1 MSMTSVPSLRQRLS
15 GSRNRPARRDEVS
28 RIPGPVFAVKREK
41 LQDMVKKLTVIIAAL
56 LISYGATLRSQGLTQ
71 ETFKIGKTLA
81 LLEAIYVDSVNISSI
96 AEQMIIGTLR
106 NLDPHSVYIPAKD
119 VAEENEPLQGNF
131 EGIGIQFNLLND
143 TIIIISP
150 IPGGPSEKVGIL
162 AGDRIVAIA
171 GEKVTGIAI
180 TTTGVQKRLR
190 GPKGTKVDVTIFR
203 KGEKELLDF
212 TITRDKIP
220 VNSLDAA
227 YMITDRVGYIKLSRF
242 SEQTAAEFA
251 EAVENLRGKRMENL
265 VIDLRG
271 NSGGYMVPAVQ
282 IADELL
288 PGNELIVYLEG
299 RNTSRQDYRS
309 APSGTLT
316 RARVAVLIDEGS
328 ASASEILAGAVQ
340 DWDRGVVIGRRSFGK
355 GLVQNRF
362 PLPDGSEI
370 RLTIA
375 RYYTP
380 SGRSIQTPYNE
391 GFDKYFQTYYS
402 RYFNGEL
409 IHPDSLNLPDSLK
422 AFTIKNKRLVY
433 GGGGISPDIFIPIDT
448 TYYSDYYRDLI
459 RTSTI
464 TSFMLAYTD
473 RNRKEFTRRYRN
485 FETFNREFRVDD
497 SVIEEL
503 KAAGEKNGV
512 KFDQAQ
518 YDVSARELK
527 TVMKA
532 LVARDLW
539 DMNEYFMVANED
551 DEALRKALEVLDD
564 PILYDRLL
572 GYRKEGR

>member
-1 MSMTSVPSLRQRLS
+1 MTRKLIFTLT
-15 GSRNRPARRDEVS
+15 
-28 RIPGPVFAVKREK
+28 AVLL
-41 LQDMVKKLTVIIAAL
+41 LQGTV
-56 LISYGATLRSQGLTQ
+56 LRSQGLTQ
-71 ETFKIGKTLA
+71 ETFKLGKTLA
-81 LLEAIYVDSVNISSI
+81 LLEAIYVDSVDI
-96 AEQMIIGTLR
+96 AAMTEQMIISTLR

-119 VAEENEPLQGNF
+119 VQEENEPLQGNF

-162 AGDRIVAIA
+162 AGDRIISIA
-171 GEKVTGIAI
+171 GEKVTGVSM

-190 GPKGTKVDVTIFR
+190 GPKGTMVDVTIFR

-227 YMITDRVGYIKLSRF
+227 YMVTDNIGYIKLSRF
-242 SEQTAAEFA
+242 SEQTAVEFLQAAEK
-251 EAVENLRGKRMENL
+251 LRAGKMEHL

-288 PGNELIVYLEG
+288 SGDELIVYLEG
-299 RNTSRQDYRS
+299 LHTSRQDYRS
-309 APSGTLT
+309 VPSGNLT
-316 RARVAVLIDEGS
+316 RARVAVLLDEGS

-340 DWDRGVVIGRRSFGK
+340 DWDRGVIIGRRSFGK

-362 PLPDGSEI
+362 PLPDGSEL

-380 SGRSIQTPYNE
+380 SGRSIQTSYNE
-391 GFDKYFQTYYS
+391 GFDKYFQTFYS

-409 IHPDSLNLPDSLK
+409 IHPDSINLPDSLK
-422 AFTIKNKRLVY
+422 AYTIRNKRVVY

-459 RTSTI
+459 RTSTL
-464 TSFMLAYTD
+464 TNFMLSYTD
-473 RNRKEFTRRYRN
+473 RNRSQLTRKYRN
-485 FETFNREFRVDD
+485 FDTFRREFEIDGAT
-497 SVIEEL
+497 IGEL
-503 KAAGEKNGV
+503 RAAGEKNGV
-512 KFDQAQ
+512 SFDQGQ
-518 YDVSARELK
+518 YDVSAKEIK

-539 DMNEYFMVANED
+539 DMNEYFRIILED
-551 DEALRKALEVLDD
+551 DYALRKAVEVLNDL
-564 PILYDRLL
+564 PLYETLL
-572 GYRKEGR
+572 GYRKAQ

>member
-1 MSMTSVPSLRQRLS
+1 MT
-15 GSRNRPARRDEVS
+15 
-28 RIPGPVFAVKREK
+28 
-41 LQDMVKKLTVIIAAL
+41 KKLILTLTAAL
-56 LISYGATLRSQGLTQ
+56 LIQGTLLRSQGLTQ
-71 ETFKIGKTLA
+71 ETFKLGKTLA
-81 LLEAIYVDSVNISSI
+81 LLEAIYVDSVNIS
-96 AEQMIIGTLR
+96 ALTEQMIIGTLR

-119 VAEENEPLQGNF
+119 VQEENEPLQGNF

-162 AGDRIVAIA
+162 AGDRIISIA
-171 GEKVTGIAI
+171 GEKVTGVGM

-203 KGEKELLDF
+203 KGERELLDF

-227 YMITDRVGYIKLSRF
+227 YMVTDKIGYIKLSRF
-242 SEQTAAEFA
+242 SEQTAVEFSQAAEK
-251 EAVENLRGKRMENL
+251 LRAGKMEHL

-288 PGNELIVYLEG
+288 SGNELIVYLEG
-299 RNTSRQDYRS
+299 LHTSRQDYRS
-309 APSGTLT
+309 APSGNLT
-316 RARVAVLIDEGS
+316 RARVAILLDEGS

-340 DWDRGVVIGRRSFGK
+340 DWDRGVIIGRRSFGK

-362 PLPDGSEI
+362 PLPDGSEL

-380 SGRSIQTPYNE
+380 SGRSIQTSYDE
-391 GFDKYFQTYYS
+391 GFDKYFQKYYS

-422 AFTIKNKRLVY
+422 AFTIRNKRVVY

-459 RTSTI
+459 RTSTL
-464 TSFMLAYTD
+464 TNFMLSYTD
-473 RNRKEFTRRYRN
+473 RNRSQLTRRYRD
-485 FETFNREFRVDD
+485 FETFRKNFEIDNLAMG
-497 SVIEEL
+497 EL
-503 KAAGEKNGV
+503 RAAGEKNGV
-512 KFDQAQ
+512 RFDQAQ
-518 YDVSARELK
+518 YDVSEREIK

-539 DMNEYFMVANED
+539 DMNEYFIIINED
-551 DEALRKALEVLDD
+551 DYALRRALEVLNDSL
-564 PILYDRLL
+564 LYETLL
-572 GYRKEGR
+572 GYRKLQ

>member
-1 MSMTSVPSLRQRLS
+1 
-15 GSRNRPARRDEVS
+15 
-28 RIPGPVFAVKREK
+28 
-41 LQDMVKKLTVIIAAL
+41 MVKKLTIVIAVFLVLQGTA
-56 LISYGATLRSQGLTQ
+56 LRSQGLTQ

-81 LLEAIYVDSVNISSI
+81 LLEAIYVDSVNISAI
-96 AEQMIIGTLR
+96 TEQMIISTLR
-106 NLDPHSVYIPAKD
+106 NLDPHSVYISAKD
-119 VAEENEPLQGNF
+119 VQEENEPLQGNF

-162 AGDRIVAIA
+162 AGDRIISIA
-171 GEKVTGIAI
+171 GEKVTGVGMNTA
-180 TTTGVQKRLR
+180 GVQKRLR

-227 YMITDRVGYIKLSRF
+227 YMVNGSVGYIKLSRF
-242 SEQTAAEFA
+242 SEQTAVEFMQ
-251 EAVENLRGKRMENL
+251 AVERLRADNMENL

-288 PGNELIVYLEG
+288 AGNELIVYLQG
-299 RNTSRQDYRS
+299 LHTSRQDYNS
-309 APSGTLT
+309 APSGMLT

-340 DWDRGVVIGRRSFGK
+340 DWDRGVIIGRRSFGK

-391 GFDKYFQTYYS
+391 GFDKYFQTFYS

-422 AFTIKNKRLVY
+422 AFTIKNKRVVY

-448 TYYSDYYRDLI
+448 SYYSDYYRDLI
-459 RTSTI
+459 RTSALTN
-464 TSFMLAYTD
+464 FMLSYTD
-473 RNRKEFTRRYRN
+473 MNRKQLTRRYRT
-485 FETFNREFRVDD
+485 FESFNRDFQIDAAA
-497 SVIEEL
+497 IEGL

-518 YDVSARELK
+518 YDVSAPEIRR
-527 TVMKA
+527 VMKG

-539 DMNEYFMVANED
+539 DMSEYFMVVNED
-551 DEALRKALEVLDD
+551 DMALKRALDVLDD
-564 PILYDRLL
+564 EAMYETLL
-572 GYRKEGR
+572 GYRKQQL

>member
-1 MSMTSVPSLRQRLS
+1 MFR
-15 GSRNRPARRDEVS
+15 
-28 RIPGPVFAVKREK
+28 
-41 LQDMVKKLTVIIAAL
+41 KLTVIIASL
-56 LISYGATLRSQGLTQ
+56 LLVQGVALRSQGLTQ

-81 LLEAIYVDSVNISSI
+81 LLEAIYVDSVNISAI
-96 AEQMIIGTLR
+96 TEQMITGTLR

-119 VAEENEPLQGNF
+119 VQEENEPLQGNF

-150 IPGGPSEKVGIL
+150 IAGGPSEKVGIL
-162 AGDRIVAIA
+162 AGDRIVLIA
-171 GEKVTGIAI
+171 GEKVTGTGI

-227 YMITDRVGYIKLSRF
+227 YMVTDKVGYIKLSRF
-242 SEQTAAEFA
+242 SEQTADEFA
-251 EAVENLRGKRMENL
+251 AAIENLRGKKMENL

-299 RNTSRQDYRS
+299 MHTSRQEYTS

-316 RARVAVLIDEGS
+316 RARVVVLIDEGS

-340 DWDRGVVIGRRSFGK
+340 DWDRGVIIGRRSFGK

-422 AFTIKNKRLVY
+422 AFTIRNKRLVY
-433 GGGGISPDIFIPIDT
+433 GGGGITPDIFIPIDT

-459 RTSTI
+459 RTT
-464 TSFMLAYTD
+464 TLANFMLAYTD
-473 RNRKEFTRRYRN
+473 QNRKEFTRRYRN
-485 FETFNREFRVDD
+485 FEIFNREFSIENRVID
-497 SVIEEL
+497 EL

-512 KFDQAQ
+512 IFNQAQ
-518 YDVSARELK
+518 YDVSAPEIK
-527 TVMKA
+527 KVMKA

-539 DMNEYFMVANED
+539 DINEYFMVVNED
-551 DEALRKALEVLDD
+551 DDAIRKALDVLNDQA
-564 PILYDRLL
+564 LYENLL
-572 GYRKEGR
+572 GYRKDQQ

>member
-1 MSMTSVPSLRQRLS
+1 VAAYAAIHRRQN
-15 GSRNRPARRDEVS
+15 GNE
-28 RIPGPVFAVKREK
+28 ICIEKKK
-41 LQDMVKKLTVIIAAL
+41 LQEMLKRITIISAVL
-56 LISYGATLRSQGLTQ
+56 LLMHGTALRSQGLTQ

-81 LLEAIYVDSVNISSI
+81 LLEAIYVDSVDISAI
-96 AEQMIIGTLR
+96 TEQMIINALR

-119 VAEENEPLQGNF
+119 VQEENEPLQGNF

-150 IPGGPSEKVGIL
+150 IPGGPSEKVGIQ

-171 GEKVTGIAI
+171 GEKVTGVAI
-180 TTTGVQKRLR
+180 STTGVQKRLR
-190 GPKGTKVDVTIFR
+190 GPKGTKVDVMIFR

-227 YMITDRVGYIKLSRF
+227 YMVSGNVGYIKLSRF
-242 SEQTAAEFA
+242 SEQTANEFA
-251 EAVENLRGKRMENL
+251 QAVETLRGSRMEHL

-288 PGNELIVYLEG
+288 PGDELIVYLEG
-299 RNTSRQDYRS
+299 LHTSRQDYKS
-309 APSGTLT
+309 APLGALT
-316 RARVAVLIDEGS
+316 RSRVAVLIDEGS

-355 GLVQNRF
+355 GLVQNGF
-362 PLPDGSEI
+362 GLPDGSEI

-380 SGRSIQTPYNE
+380 SGRSIQTPYDE

-433 GGGGISPDIFIPIDT
+433 GGGGITPDIFIPIDT
-448 TYYSDYYRDLI
+448 AFYSDYYRDLI
-459 RTSTI
+459 RTSTL
-464 TSFMLAYTD
+464 TNYMLSYTD
-473 RNRKEFTRRYRN
+473 INRKQLTRR
-485 FETFNREFRVDD
+485 FSTFADFNRGFEIDGATLD
-497 SVIEEL
+497 EL

-512 KFDQAQ
+512 KFNQTQ
-518 YDVSARELK
+518 FDVSEPEIK
-527 TVMKA
+527 IVMKA

-539 DMNEYFMVANED
+539 DMNEYFMVINGD
-551 DEALRKALEVLDD
+551 DQSIMRALEVLND
-564 PILYDRLL
+564 PSMYGRLL
-572 GYRKEGR
+572 GYDREVR

>member
-1 MSMTSVPSLRQRLS
+1 MEERKPGKMTKRL
-15 GSRNRPARRDEVS
+15 
-28 RIPGPVFAVKREK
+28 ILIF
-41 LQDMVKKLTVIIAAL
+41 TAAL
-56 LISYGATLRSQGLTQ
+56 LFEGTALRAQGLTQ

-96 AEQMIIGTLR
+96 TEQMIIGTLR
-106 NLDPHSVYIPAKD
+106 NLDPHSVYIPAKE
-119 VAEENEPLQGNF
+119 VQEENEPLQGNF

-162 AGDRIVAIA
+162 AGDRIVSIA
-171 GEKVTGIAI
+171 GEKVTGTGI

-190 GPKGTKVDVTIFR
+190 GPKGTKVDVIIFR

-227 YMITDRVGYIKLSRF
+227 YMLSDNVGYIKLSRF
-242 SEQTAAEFA
+242 SEQTAGEFA
-251 EAVENLRGKRMENL
+251 EAVNGLRDRRMENL

-271 NSGGYMVPAVQ
+271 NSGGYMVPAIQ

-288 PGNELIVYLEG
+288 AGNELIVYLEG
-299 RNTSRQDYRS
+299 RNTSRQDYKS

-362 PLPDGSEI
+362 PLPDGSEL

-391 GFDKYFQTYYS
+391 GFDKYFQTFYS

-422 AFTIKNKRLVY
+422 AFTIRNKRLVY

-459 RTSTI
+459 RTSTL
-464 TSFMLAYTD
+464 TNFMLAYTD
-473 RNRKEFTRRYRN
+473 RNRKEFTRRYRD
-485 FETFNREFRVDD
+485 FETFNREFRIDG

-503 KAAGEKNGV
+503 KAAGERNGV
-512 KFDQAQ
+512 RFNQDQF
-518 YDVSARELK
+518 DVSSPEIK
-527 TVMKA
+527 SVMKA

-539 DMNEYFMVANED
+539 DMNEYFMVVNGND
-551 DEALRKALEVLDD
+551 DGILRALDVLND
-564 PILYDRLL
+564 PLLYDKLL
-572 GYRKEGR
+572 GYGKGER

>member
-1 MSMTSVPSLRQRLS
+1 MTKRFISVLIL
-15 GSRNRPARRDEVS
+15 
-28 RIPGPVFAVKREK
+28 IVFV
-41 LQDMVKKLTVIIAAL
+41 QGTV
-56 LISYGATLRSQGLTQ
+56 LRSQGLTQ

-96 AEQMIIGTLR
+96 TEQMIISALR

-119 VAEENEPLQGNF
+119 VQEEREPLQGNF
-131 EGIGIQFNLLND
+131 EGVGIQFNVLND
-143 TIIIISP
+143 SIIIISP
-150 IPGGPSEKVGIL
+150 TPGGPSEKVGIQ
-162 AGDRIVAIA
+162 AGDRILTIE
-171 GEKVTGIAI
+171 GEKVSGIGI
-180 TTTGVQKRLR
+180 TATGVQKRLR
-190 GPKGTKVDVTIFR
+190 GPKGTTVVVSVFRRGVD
-203 KGEKELLDF
+203 ELLEF

-227 YMITDRVGYIKLSRF
+227 YMISDGTGYIKLSRF
-242 SEQTAAEFA
+242 SEQTAAEFG
-251 EAVENLRGKRMENL
+251 EAVKRLRLERMENL

-288 PGNELIVYLEG
+288 SSEELIVYIEG
-299 RNTSRQDYRS
+299 LHTSRQEYRS

-355 GLVQNRF
+355 GLVQNGF

-375 RYYTP
+375 RYFTP
-380 SGRSIQTPYNE
+380 SGRSIQTSYNE

-422 AFTIKNKRLVY
+422 AFTLPNKRVVY
-433 GGGGISPDIFIPIDT
+433 GGGGITPDVFIPIDT

-459 RTSTI
+459 RTSTV
-464 TSFMLAYTD
+464 TNFMVAYTD
-473 RNRKEFTRRYRN
+473 QNRKALTRKYKTFSQFMSEFT
-485 FETFNREFRVDD
+485 FDEAT
-497 SVIEEL
+497 IEAL
-503 KAAGEKNGV
+503 RAAGEKNKV

-518 YDVSARELK
+518 FDISAPELK
-527 TVMKA
+527 RVMKG

-539 DMNEYFMVANED
+539 DMNEYFRVVNED
-551 DEALRKALEVLDD
+551 DYAISRALSILKDPVL
-564 PILYDRLL
+564 YRRLL
-572 GYRKEGR
+572 GYPQEQR

>member
-1 MSMTSVPSLRQRLS
+1 MTKRLILIITATLLFQ
-15 GSRNRPARRDEVS
+15 G
-28 RIPGPVFAVKREK
+28 
-41 LQDMVKKLTVIIAAL
+41 TVI
-56 LISYGATLRSQGLTQ
+56 RSQGLTQ

-81 LLEAIYVDSVNISSI
+81 LLEAIYVDSVNISAI
-96 AEQMIIGTLR
+96 AEQMITSTLR

-131 EGIGIQFNLLND
+131 EGVGIQFNLLND

-150 IPGGPSEKVGIL
+150 TPAGPAEKVGIL
-162 AGDRIVAIA
+162 AGDRIVSIA
-171 GEKVTGIAI
+171 GEKVTGTGI

-190 GPKGTKVDVTIFR
+190 GPKGTKVGVTIFR

-227 YMITDRVGYIKLSRF
+227 YMITDNVGYIKLSRF
-242 SEQTAAEFA
+242 SEQTAGEFA
-251 EAVENLRGKRMENL
+251 GAVDNLREKRMEHL

-271 NSGGYMVPAVQ
+271 NSGGYMVPAIQ

-288 PGNELIVYLEG
+288 SGNELIVYIEG

-309 APSGTLT
+309 APSGVLT
-316 RARVAVLIDEGS
+316 KARVAVLIDEGS

-355 GLVQNRF
+355 GLVQNKF
-362 PLPDGSEI
+362 ALPDGSEL

-380 SGRSIQTPYNE
+380 SGRSIQTPYDE
-391 GFDKYFQTYYS
+391 GFDRYFQTYYS

-422 AFTIKNKRLVY
+422 AFTIRNKRLVY
-433 GGGGISPDIFIPIDT
+433 GGGGISPDVFIPIDT

-459 RTSTI
+459 RTSTL
-464 TSFMLAYTD
+464 TNYMLAYTD

-485 FETFNREFRVDD
+485 FEIFSREFRIDA

-503 KAAGEKNGV
+503 KEAGEKNGV
-512 KFDQAQ
+512 KFNQVQ
-518 YDVSARELK
+518 YDISAPEIK
-527 TVMKA
+527 SVMKA

-539 DMNEYFMVANED
+539 DMNEYFMVVNED
-551 DEALRKALEVLDD
+551 DEAINRALEVLND
-564 PILYDRLL
+564 PNRYDRLL
-572 GYRKEGR
+572 GYGKEER